1 MEAQDPKRQEENKK
15 AAEEQRE
22 MMLAQLL
29 TPQARERLNRIALV
43 KADKARALENALLQA
58 AMQGRVGGKVS
69 EEQLIKMLEQ
79 QPASEPAG
87 LKIIRRRGFDDEED
101 DLSDFR

>member
-1 MEAQDPKRQEENKK
+1 MEPQDPKRQEENKK

-22 MMLAQLL
+22 VMLAQLL

-43 KADKARALENALLQA
+43 KADKARALEDALIQA
-58 AMQGRVGGKVS
+58 AMQGRIGSKVS

-79 QPASEPAG
+79 QPAAEQPS
-87 LKIIRRRGFDDEED
+87 LKIIRRKGFDDDDD